1 MMLDP
6 ESGELQ
12 RSIKQGRTDET
23 WKVMRWAVLIIFL
36 MEWCLWFL
44 RISRHWEMW
53 NHVSAIGLLSLS
65 PAPCILMFFRREAY
79 SPGAALITYVLV
91 SLAFGVAIA

>member
-12 RSIKQGRTDET
+12 RGIEQGRTDET
-23 WKVMRWAVLIIFL
+23 WNLRWAVLIIFL
-36 MEWCLWFL
+36 LEWFVWFL
-44 RISRHWEMW
+44 RISKHWEMW

-65 PAPCILMFFRREAY
+65 PAPCVLMFFRREAY
-79 SPGAALITYVLV
+79 SPGAALITYALV
-91 SLAFGVAIA
+91 SLAFGVAIG